1 MSIVFE
7 IGRPSHPRGHALVY
21 FHSREANQVVATYVL
36 ALPIKMD
43 FGKYLPPL
51 LASQFGGID
60 MGDLSTFA
68 APPMPEVV
76 DSIEVL
82 ERLAKLRDD
91 DLVYAGP
98 LSISDV
104 TSAIQDASDAVQ
116 EYAALYNQYLS
127 TQPVPAVT
135 ASSADQPADD
145 SDSVDIQRMV
155 YELLTERDRLSE
167 VAKLVGS
174 MRFAQ
179 QNKDEELA
187 KETDVSLEALES
199 LLPNHFWVD
208 RIRAAARD
216 ASDHGANMARLYVDR
231 CYKLLDEDYGA
242 VKQLEEQIT
251 SEAGDSA

>member
-1 MSIVFE
+1 MPIVFE
-7 IGRPSHPRGHALVY
+7 IGRPNHPRGHALIY
-21 FHSREANQVVATYVL
+21 FHSRETNQVVATYVL

-68 APPMPEVV
+68 APPMPETV
-76 DSIEVL
+76 DSIEAL

-98 LSISDV
+98 LSTSDV
-104 TSAIQDASDAVQ
+104 ASAIQDASDAVQ
-116 EYAALYNQYLS
+116 EYASLYRQYND
-127 TQPVPAVT
+127 TQPVPAV
-135 ASSADQPADD
+135 AAPPADQPGDD
-145 SDSVDIQRMV
+145 SDAVDVQRMV

-179 QNKDEELA
+179 QNKDDGLA

-199 LLPNHFWVD
+199 LLPSHFWVD

-216 ASDHGANMARLYVDR
+216 SSEHGAHMAQLYVER

-251 SEAGDSA
+251 SETGESA